1 MSYYD
6 IILQDLF
13 IENEIAV
20 ELQATP
26 YNDNMEEKNK
36 LEITFRC
43 LLRAQRL
50 RQRIPALIFAYFL
63 GQLIENGESSK
74 RNIKRVITE
83 HYYTIAVRTYYIFEV
98 NPIQIYATK
107 NVSTTM
113 VRKLKQSEFKKLTVE
128 L

>member
-13 IENEIAV
+13 VENKMSMEMQV
-20 ELQATP
+20 TL
-26 YNDNMEEKNK
+26 YSDNMEEKNK

-63 GQLIENGESSK
+63 GQLIENSDNSK
-74 RNIKRVITE
+74 RNVKRVITE
-83 HYYTIAVRTYYIFEV
+83 HYYTVAVRTYYIFEA
-98 NPIQIYATK
+98 NPVQIYATK
-107 NVSTTM
+107 NMFITM
-113 VRKLKQSEFKKLTVE
+113 VRKLKQKEFKRLTVE

>member
-13 IENEIAV
+13 VENEMSM
-20 ELQATP
+20 EMQATP
-26 YNDNMEEKNK
+26 YSDNMEEKNK
-36 LEITFRC
+36 LEITFWC

-63 GQLIENGESSK
+63 GQLIENGDNSK
-74 RNIKRVITE
+74 RNVKRVITE
-83 HYYTIAVRTYYIFEV
+83 HYYTVAVRTYYIFEA
-98 NPIQIYATK
+98 NPVQIYATK
-107 NVSTTM
+107 NMSITM
-113 VRKLKQSEFKKLTVE
+113 VRKLKQKEFKRLTVE